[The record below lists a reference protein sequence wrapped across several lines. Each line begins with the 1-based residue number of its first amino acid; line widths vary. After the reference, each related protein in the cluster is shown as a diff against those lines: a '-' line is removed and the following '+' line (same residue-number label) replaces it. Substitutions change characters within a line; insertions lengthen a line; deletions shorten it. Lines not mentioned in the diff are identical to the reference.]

1 MSTSFI
7 IRQYG
12 ENLLLWPLPILPPSS
27 LAMKCPDVTG
37 RYVATY
43 WYRSHSSFPYQADPD
58 VLQSYASAVS
68 FSFKS
73 TPKQPL
79 FQSFQFTQLVW
90 ANTKMFGCGKARSS
104 NGKVIVVAYYY
115 PRGNVP
121 DKYHLN
127 VIQPRETLENI

>member
-1 MSTSFI
+1 
-7 IRQYG
+7 
-12 ENLLLWPLPILPPSS
+12 
-27 LAMKCPDVTG
+27 MKCPDVTG

-43 WYRSHSSFPYQADPD
+43 WYRSHSTFPYQADPD

-68 FSFKS
+68 FISKTVVS
-73 TPKQPL
+73 THLNQH
-79 FQSFQFTQLVW
+79 FQFTQLVW
-90 ANTKMFGCGKARSS
+90 ATTTHVGCGKARSS

-127 VIQPRETLENI
+127 VVQPRETLENI